1 VELSLFYGFNDSRE
15 EMHLYFNRILNRKE
29 LMDLFSKLKVSF
41 KDNIR
46 MLLPSLVTIKLI

>member
-1 VELSLFYGFNDSRE
+1 MKD
-15 EMHLYFNRILNRKE
+15 

-46 MLLPSLVTIKLI
+46 MLLPSLVTIKLILKKVIT